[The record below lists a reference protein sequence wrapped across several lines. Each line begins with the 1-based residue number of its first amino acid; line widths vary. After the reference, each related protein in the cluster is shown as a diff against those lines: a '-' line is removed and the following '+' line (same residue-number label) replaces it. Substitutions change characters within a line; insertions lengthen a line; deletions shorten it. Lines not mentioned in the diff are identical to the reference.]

1 MSDGMAGFAAGHMLT
16 LNPAFYQVFIS
27 ALFFL
32 RFRLPVRFLCG
43 APVPD
48 VQIECITCGI
58 PGGRLY
64 LWQCLRNLLFQ
75 PRNKDICFRIT
86 PVSEH
91 SKVISLTACQ

>member
-43 APVPD
+43 ALVPD
-48 VQIECITCGI
+48 VQIERITCGV

-64 LWQCLRNLLFQ
+64 LW
-75 PRNKDICFRIT
+75 
-86 PVSEH
+86 
-91 SKVISLTACQ
+91 

>member
-1 MSDGMAGFAAGHMLT
+1 MSDGMARFAAGHMLT

-48 VQIECITCGI
+48 VQIERITCGL
-58 PGGRLY
+58 PGG
-64 LWQCLRNLLFQ
+64 
-75 PRNKDICFRIT
+75 
-86 PVSEH
+86 
-91 SKVISLTACQ
+91 

>member
-32 RFRLPVRFLCG
+32 RFRLPVHFLCG

-48 VQIECITCGI
+48 VQIECITCGLR
-58 PGGRLY
+58 GGLII
-64 LWQCLRNLLFQ
+64 FMVM
-75 PRNKDICFRIT
+75 F
-86 PVSEH
+86 S
-91 SKVISLTACQ
+91 

>member
-32 RFRLPVRFLCG
+32 LFRLPVHFLCG

-48 VQIECITCGI
+48 VQIERITCGP
-58 PGGRLY
+58 PGGGCIYGNVFVTLCFSDEVKISAFGLRLS
-64 LWQCLRNLLFQ
+64 
-75 PRNKDICFRIT
+75 PSIAK
-86 PVSEH
+86 
-91 SKVISLTACQ
+91 

>member
-32 RFRLPVRFLCG
+32 RFRLPVHFLCG

-48 VQIECITCGI
+48 VQIG
-58 PGGRLY
+58 
-64 LWQCLRNLLFQ
+64 
-75 PRNKDICFRIT
+75 
-86 PVSEH
+86 
-91 SKVISLTACQ
+91 

>member
-48 VQIECITCGI
+48 VQIERITCAL

-64 LWQCLRNLLFQ
+64 LW
-75 PRNKDICFRIT
+75 
-86 PVSEH
+86 
-91 SKVISLTACQ
+91 

>member
-32 RFRLPVRFLCG
+32 LFRLPVHFLCG

-48 VQIECITCGI
+48 VQIERITCYGNVFVTFCFSHEI
-58 PGGRLY
+58 KISAFGLRLS
-64 LWQCLRNLLFQ
+64 
-75 PRNKDICFRIT
+75 PSIAK
-86 PVSEH
+86 
-91 SKVISLTACQ
+91 

>member
-48 VQIECITCGI
+48 VQ
-58 PGGRLY
+58 
-64 LWQCLRNLLFQ
+64 F
-75 PRNKDICFRIT
+75 KRIT
-86 PVSEH
+86 
-91 SKVISLTACQ
+91 